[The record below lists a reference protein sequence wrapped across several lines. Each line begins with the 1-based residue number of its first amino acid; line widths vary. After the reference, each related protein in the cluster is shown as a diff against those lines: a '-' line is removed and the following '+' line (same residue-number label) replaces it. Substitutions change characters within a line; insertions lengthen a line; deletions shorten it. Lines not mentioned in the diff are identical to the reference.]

1 MKNSEDSWP
10 ELMKSREKFND
21 RLFKQIELRDKFLLR
36 MLDPKDLGW
45 GVSAEVKKKVIQFLT
60 SVGIENES

>member
-1 MKNSEDSWP
+1 MKNSEDAWP
-10 ELMKSREKFND
+10 ELMKSQEKFND
-21 RLFKQIELRDKFLLR
+21 KLFKQIELRDKFLLR
-36 MLDPKDLGW
+36 MLDPGDLGW